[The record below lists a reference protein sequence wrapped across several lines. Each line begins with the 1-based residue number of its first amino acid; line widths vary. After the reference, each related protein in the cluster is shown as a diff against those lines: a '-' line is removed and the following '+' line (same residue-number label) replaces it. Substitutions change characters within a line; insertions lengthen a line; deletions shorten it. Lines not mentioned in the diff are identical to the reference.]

1 MLFSKIGRL
10 NRVGIK
16 VGLGIGL
23 LLSRFAIAALVS
35 PFQARIVDEKVR
47 EITEATSAAAYE
59 MEINLIGSGMG
70 VLQYLQTGDYI
81 YRQRVLKDEADLERF
96 EAQYHLLAETP
107 DLVLMDLGLPVLTG
121 WEAAR
126 RLKAAPETGSIPILA
141 VTAHAMSDDRCKALE
156 AGCDDYD
163 SKPIGFSRL
172 LGKIELLLGNGG
184 QS

>member
-16 VGLGIGL
+16 VGLGVGL
-23 LLSRFAIAALVS
+23 LLSRFVIAALVS
-35 PFQARIVDEKVR
+35 LFQARMLAEKAR
-47 EITEATSAAAYE
+47 EITEATSAAYE

-70 VLQYLQTGDYI
+70 VLQYLPTVDHI
-81 YRQRVLKDEADLERF
+81 YRQRVLKDEADFERF
-96 EAQYHLLAETP
+96 EAPYHLLAETP

-163 SKPIGFSRL
+163 NKPIGFSRL
-172 LGKIELLLGNGG
+172 LGKIKFLLGNGG